1 MGPLEFP
8 PNVSTSSGTAF
19 DGKYEIL
26 ERLGGGGMGE
36 VFLVRHIH
44 LEEKRVIKT
53 LRRDRVRDPEA
64 QRRFLREARFA
75 TQIKNPHVAILY
87 DYSQLA
93 DGSYYMVWEYI
104 AGEDVGSR
112 LRSRGPFPVGLAVEL
127 GIQALRGL
135 AAIHAAGMIHR
146 DVSPDN
152 LMISDA
158 AAEGRPLVKIID
170 LGLAKNL
177 DGDPELEVTQDGM
190 FMGKLLYCAP
200 EQAGLVKGEILDH
213 RSDLYS
219 FSLVLYEML
228 SGRSP
233 FDAETPQGS
242 IFRRLSEDPLPLVG
256 RNPQVAIPVA
266 LDSVVLRGL
275 ARERDKRWPDA
286 ASYIA
291 ALEAFARSLAAA
303 STQEIELPPGFRALA
318 SAAPPVPPAPA
329 AGSMAGITK
338 SELSR
343 AERLDLLAQIERAAN
358 RLREGSKVVAEVDA
372 LIAEGRLREA
382 FGAVT
387 RLEQENPR
395 SPSLPEL
402 KQRLLE
408 AQRKAQAAPAPS
420 APVAASPA
428 VAPALPVAAPA
439 PTAPVPAAPPPAV
452 EEPVVAQREVLE
464 RLREALRAGRL
475 AEAQT
480 AFVELEALAPA
491 TTELTTYRER
501 LNALAAAA
509 DRRRRVDEA
518 EGMVKRYLQKK
529 QLELARLALST
540 LVELQP
546 DHRGRADYEACV
558 QGLAEELQLDR
569 RAAEVLAAGR
579 EALTKGD
586 VKLAR
591 KQAERLERIA
601 PDLADRLV
609 AEIAEAET
617 VDRRASEVGEV
628 RERLENLLE
637 GRRLAEVRTEIDRL
651 GDLGVSR
658 VTVELYRSRLVELVE
673 QGRTEAAIAARRKAF
688 EDRVAA
694 GDFQGAREVVGAL
707 QEELPGN
714 ELINELLGRVSRLEQ
729 DDARSRAITQ
739 GVAQIEKFIVAGDA
753 AKAELALRVLVQMDP
768 ENRRRKQFEKQIEK
782 LRG

>member
-1 MGPLEFP
+1 M
-8 PNVSTSSGTAF
+8 STSSGTAF

-64 QRRFLREARFA
+64 QKRFLREARFA

-158 AAEGRPLVKIID
+158 AAEGRPLLKIID

-177 DGDPELEVTQDGM
+177 DQDPELEVTQDGM

-228 SGRSP
+228 TGRSP

-286 ASYIA
+286 ASYIS

-303 STQEIELPPGFRALA
+303 STQEIELPPGFRA
-318 SAAPPVPPAPA
+318 SAAVAPPPA

-408 AQRKAQAAPAPS
+408 AQRKAQAAPVPS
-420 APVAASPA
+420 APAAPAPA
-428 VAPALPVAAPA
+428 VAPPPPIA
-439 PTAPVPAAPPPAV
+439 APVPAAAPPPAV
-452 EEPVVAQREVLE
+452 EEPVVTQREVLE

-480 AFVELEALAPA
+480 AFAELEALAPA
-491 TTELTTYRER
+491 ATELGTYRER

-518 EGMVKRYLQKK
+518 EAMVKRYLQKK

-586 VKLAR
+586 VKLAK

-617 VDRRASEVGEV
+617 VDRRANEVGEV
-628 RERLENLLE
+628 RERLEKLLE

-673 QGRTEAAIAARRKAF
+673 QGRTEAAIGARRKAF
-688 EDRVAA
+688 EERVAA
-694 GDFQGAREVVGAL
+694 GDFQGAREVVGEL
-707 QEELPGN
+707 QEELPGH
-714 ELINELLGRVSRLEQ
+714 ELIDELLGRVSRLEQ
-729 DDARSRAITQ
+729 EDARARAITQ

>member
-1 MGPLEFP
+1 MGRLLEFSRTVNTP
-8 PNVSTSSGTAF
+8 PSSVF
-19 DGKYEIL
+19 DGKYDIL

-44 LEEKRVIKT
+44 LEEKRVVKT

-64 QRRFLREARFA
+64 QKRFLREARFA

-112 LRSRGPFPVGLAVEL
+112 LRRRGPFPVGLAVEL

-152 LMISDA
+152 LMI
-158 AAEGRPLVKIID
+158 AEAGDQGRPHLKIID

-200 EQAGLVKGEILDH
+200 EQAGLVKGETLDN

-228 SGRSP
+228 TGLSP

-256 RNPQVAIPVA
+256 RNPQVTIPPA
-266 LDSVVLRGL
+266 LDTVVLRGL
-275 ARERDKRWPDA
+275 ARERDKRWADA
-286 ASYIA
+286 ATYIG
-291 ALEAFARSLAAA
+291 ALEGFARSLAAA
-303 STQEIELPPGFRALA
+303 STQEIELPPGIRPPRPAVTA
-318 SAAPPVPPAPA
+318 GAPLP
-329 AGSMAGITK
+329 GSTSGITK

-343 AERLDLLAQIERAAN
+343 AERVDLLAQIERAAS
-358 RLREGSKVVAEVDA
+358 RLRDGSRTASDVDA
-372 LIAEGRLREA
+372 LIAAGRLPEA
-382 FGAVT
+382 FETVA

-408 AQRKAQAAPAPS
+408 AQRQAQAQSQAPAPPPPT
-420 APVAASPA
+420 PVP
-428 VAPALPVAAPA
+428 
-439 PTAPVPAAPPPAV
+439 PVPANPDPTIALRA
-452 EEPVVAQREVLE
+452 LHE
-464 RLREALRAGRL
+464 RLREALRGGRQ

-480 AFVELEALAPA
+480 ALAELEALAPGA
-491 TTELTTYRER
+491 LELGAYRDRIKALTSAAER
-501 LNALAAAA
+501 RA
-509 DRRRRVDEA
+509 RVDEA
-518 EGMVKRYLQKK
+518 EAMVKRYLQKK
-529 QLELARLALST
+529 QLELARLALAT

-558 QGLAEELQLDR
+558 QGLGEELQLDQ
-569 RAAEVLAAGR
+569 RAAEVVASGR
-579 EALTKGD
+579 EALAKGD
-586 VKLAR
+586 VRAAR

-601 PDLADRLV
+601 PDLADQLV
-609 AEIAEAET
+609 AEIAEAESSG
-617 VDRRASEVGEV
+617 RRASEVVGV
-628 RERLENLLE
+628 RERLEQLLE
-637 GRRLAEVRTEIDRL
+637 NHRVDEARGEIDRL
-651 GDLGVSR
+651 GGLGVSR

-673 QGRTEAAIAARRKAF
+673 QGRAEAAVGARRKAF
-688 EDRVAA
+688 EERVVK
-694 GDFQGAREVVGAL
+694 GDFQGAREVVGEL
-707 QEELPGN
+707 QHQLPGHP
-714 ELINELLGRVSRLEQ
+714 LVDELLGKVSRLEQ
-729 DDARSRAITQ
+729 EDAKSRSVTQ
-739 GVAQIEKFIVAGDA
+739 GISQIEKFIVAGDA
-753 AKAELALRVLVQMDP
+753 AKAELALKVLVQMDP
-768 ENRRRKQFEKQIEK
+768 ENRRRKQLEKQIEGLK
-782 LRG
+782 KRA

>member
-1 MGPLEFP
+1 MGRLLEFSRTVNTP
-8 PNVSTSSGTAF
+8 PSSVF
-19 DGKYEIL
+19 DGKYDIL

-44 LEEKRVIKT
+44 LEEKRVVKT

-64 QRRFLREARFA
+64 QKRFLREARFA

-112 LRSRGPFPVGLAVEL
+112 LRRRGPFPVGLAVEL

-152 LMISDA
+152 LMI
-158 AAEGRPLVKIID
+158 AEAGDQGRPHLKIID

-177 DGDPELEVTQDGM
+177 DRDPELEVTQDGM

-200 EQAGLVKGEILDH
+200 EQAGLVKGETLDN

-228 SGRSP
+228 TGLSP

-256 RNPQVAIPVA
+256 RNPQVTIPPA
-266 LDSVVLRGL
+266 LDTVVLRGL
-275 ARERDKRWPDA
+275 ARERDKRWADA
-286 ASYIA
+286 AAYIA
-291 ALEAFARSLAAA
+291 ALEGFARSLAAA
-303 STQEIELPPGFRALA
+303 STQEIELPPGIRPLRP
-318 SAAPPVPPAPA
+318 AATAGAPVP
-329 AGSMAGITK
+329 GSTSGVTK

-343 AERLDLLAQIERAAN
+343 AERLDLLAQIERAAT
-358 RLREGSKVVAEVDA
+358 RLRDGSRTASDVDA
-372 LIAEGRLREA
+372 LITAGRLPEA
-382 FGAVT
+382 FETVA

-408 AQRKAQAAPAPS
+408 AQRQSQSQAPAPP
-420 APVAASPA
+420 APPIPP
-428 VAPALPVAAPA
+428 APATPD
-439 PTAPVPAAPPPAV
+439 PTTALRA
-452 EEPVVAQREVLE
+452 LHE
-464 RLREALRAGRL
+464 RLREALRGGRP
-475 AEAQT
+475 AEAQ
-480 AFVELEALAPA
+480 AALAELEALAPGA
-491 TTELTTYRER
+491 PELVAYRDR
-501 LNALAAAA
+501 IKALSSAA
-509 DRRRRVDEA
+509 DRRARVDEA
-518 EGMVKRYLQKK
+518 EAMVKRYLQKK
-529 QLELARLALST
+529 QLELARLALAT

-558 QGLAEELQLDR
+558 QGLGEELQLDQ
-569 RAAEVLAAGR
+569 RAAEVVASGR
-579 EALTKGD
+579 EALAKGD
-586 VKLAR
+586 VRAAR

-601 PDLADRLV
+601 PDLADQLV
-609 AEIAEAET
+609 AEIAEAESSG
-617 VDRRASEVGEV
+617 RRASEVVGV
-628 RERLENLLE
+628 RERLEQLLE
-637 GRRLAEVRTEIDRL
+637 NHRVDEARGEIDRL
-651 GDLGVSR
+651 GGLGVSR

-673 QGRTEAAIAARRKAF
+673 QGRAEAAVGARRKAF
-688 EDRVAA
+688 EERVVK
-694 GDFQGAREVVGAL
+694 GDFRGAREVVGEL
-707 QEELPGN
+707 QQQLPGHP
-714 ELINELLGRVSRLEQ
+714 LVDELLGKVSRLEQ
-729 DDARSRAITQ
+729 EDAKSRSVAQ
-739 GVAQIEKFIVAGDA
+739 GISQIEKFIVAGDA
-753 AKAELALRVLVQMDP
+753 AKAELALKVLVQMDP
-768 ENRRRKQFEKQIEK
+768 ENRRRKQLEKQIEGLK
-782 LRG
+782 KKA

>member
-8 PNVSTSSGTAF
+8 LNVSTSPGTAF

-64 QRRFLREARFA
+64 QKRFLREARFA

-158 AAEGRPLVKIID
+158 AAEGRPHLKIID

-177 DGDPELEVTQDGM
+177 DQDPELEVTQDGM

-228 SGRSP
+228 TGRSP

-256 RNPQVAIPVA
+256 RNPEVAIPVV

-286 ASYIA
+286 ASYIS

-318 SAAPPVPPAPA
+318 PVAPPAPA
-329 AGSMAGITK
+329 AGSMAGVTK

-408 AQRKAQAAPAPS
+408 AQRKTQAAPAPS

-428 VAPALPVAAPA
+428 PPATAPA
-439 PTAPVPAAPPPAV
+439 PAVPVPATPPPAV

-475 AEAQT
+475 AEAQA
-480 AFVELEALAPA
+480 AFAELEALAPA
-491 TTELTTYRER
+491 ATELGAYRER

-518 EGMVKRYLQKK
+518 EAMVKRYLQKK

-579 EALTKGD
+579 EALSKGD
-586 VKLAR
+586 VKLAK
-591 KQAERLERIA
+591 KQADRLERIA

-617 VDRRASEVGEV
+617 VDRRESEVGEV

-637 GRRLAEVRTEIDRL
+637 GGRLAEVRTEIDRL

-688 EDRVAA
+688 EDCVAA

-707 QEELPGN
+707 QEELPGHA
-714 ELINELLGRVSRLEQ
+714 LIDELLGRVSRLEQ
-729 DDARSRAITQ
+729 DDARTRAITQ